1 MKMKKPAG
9 FGPMPGAHLFNALH
23 GQETIIMAC
32 NTRATIGV
40 SEGIFRAAKDMDA
53 AVMMELARSEC
64 NLEGGYTGL
73 KPADF
78 AKRTRDAA
86 KKAGFDAWALHA
98 DHTTVKKGDAKEI
111 ADTKKL
117 IGAQVKAGY
126 TSFAIDASFIFN
138 HEGKT
143 VGEELARNV
152 AATTELAQHIKKT
165 TRGFQFGLEVE
176 VGEIGKRDKHGR
188 VLTKPEE
195 AVYFISALNKNGVF
209 PHGLAIANGSA
220 HGNAYDA
227 EGNLVPQLT
236 IDIPQTIAVGEALA
250 EAGLDVGIVQH
261 GITGTPL
268 EIIERT
274 FPRRYLIKGNVGTL
288 WQNIMWDVFREQEPR
303 LYRDIKDWTL
313 EKYSKDAAS
322 KGLEGK
328 EAIFGTYSKNA
339 HKEFFKRIYAI
350 GEKTEREIA
359 ERAYKAAKEHFS
371 AFGAVGSAKKV
382 RAWAEKE
389 GKAKK

>member
-1 MKMKKPAG
+1 MSKEAKFA
-9 FGPMPGAHLFNALH
+9 PMPGAHLFNALH
-23 GQETIIMAC
+23 RQETIIMAC

-40 SEGIFRAAKDMDA
+40 CEGIFRAARELDA

-64 NLEGGYTGL
+64 NLDGGYTGL

-111 ADTKKL
+111 SEIKKL

-126 TSFAIDASFIFN
+126 TSFAIDASFLFDDA
-138 HEGKT
+138 GKT
-143 VGEELARNV
+143 VEEELARNV
-152 AATTELAQHIKKT
+152 SATTELALHIKKT
-165 TRGFQFGLEVE
+165 AGKLQFGLEVE
-176 VGEIGKRDKHGR
+176 VGEIGKKDKHGR

-195 AVYFISALNKNGVF
+195 AVHFVRTLNGNGVY
-209 PHGLAIANGSA
+209 PHGLAIANGSS
-220 HGNAYDA
+220 HGNKYDA
-227 EGNLVPQLT
+227 EGNQIAQLT
-236 IDIPQTIAVGEALA
+236 IDIPRTIEVGEAL
-250 EAGLDVGIVQH
+250 ESAGLNVGIVQH

-274 FPRRYLIKGNVGTL
+274 FPKRYLIKGNVGTL
-288 WQNIMWDVFREQEPR
+288 WQNIMWDVFREQEPK

-313 EKYSKDAAS
+313 EKYSKEAAA

-328 EAIFGTYSKNA
+328 DAIFGTYSKNA
-339 HKEFFKRIYAI
+339 YKEFFKRIYGI

-371 AFGAVGSAKKV
+371 AFGAAGSAKKV
-382 RAWAEKE
+382 RAWAKKE
-389 GKAKK
+389 DGKK